1 VSVLSVAQYKI
12 VVFGGG
18 GGVKF
23 VEGLQMNC
31 EGEKNGCYVFVNE
44 SIANLTLFP

>member
-18 GGVKF
+18 R
-23 VEGLQMNC
+23 C
-31 EGEKNGCYVFVNE
+31 
-44 SIANLTLFP
+44 